1 MLLGRCPKPRRFSLL
16 STHSTLTAYAIACRR
31 YARQNGRPGKVG
43 HNVALR
49 HSADKPVETVYK
61 DCFPNVNSD
70 LIVQIDNS
78 HTIVERLCFFLIK

>member
-1 MLLGRCPKPRRFSLL
+1 MPRATDGLAPAPLLTPFF
-16 STHSTLTAYAIACRR
+16 
-31 YARQNGRPGKVG
+31 ARQNGRPGKVG